1 MSDKEVNG
9 WKNRETWLVG
19 LWMMDDMFEHF
30 KDEYHDGADI
40 HMDDIKDLVLD
51 TIEEIH
57 IEGKVHSGLGQD
69 LLNTALAQVD
79 WRELE
84 TALNDRLKENYELT
98 EEVGG
103 DYD

>member
-30 KDEYHDGADI
+30 KDEYHNGADI
-40 HMDDIKDLVLD
+40 HMDDIKELIQDQVEYETNVRNGLV
-51 TIEEIH
+51 T
-57 IEGKVHSGLGQD
+57 D
-69 LLNTALAQVD
+69 LLGGALAQVD

-84 TALNDRLKENYELT
+84 TALNDNLKENYELT

>member
-1 MSDKEVNG
+1 MTEVNG

-19 LWMMDDMFEHF
+19 LWMMDDMFENF
-30 KDEYHDGADI
+30 EDEYHDGADI

>member
-1 MSDKEVNG
+1 MTEVNG

-19 LWMMDDMFEHF
+19 LWMMDDMSEHF

-40 HMDDIKDLVLD
+40 HMDDIKDLVIKTVYEKYSD
-51 TIEEIH
+51 
-57 IEGKVHSGLGQD
+57 SGREYHTSLTSE